1 VLVLTRKVGER
12 VDVRDPKTGEL
23 LCSVSVGAVRGG
35 RVQLLFEGRADVPVL
50 RGEIPFDES
59 RRVA

>member
-12 VDVRDPKTGEL
+12 VDVRHPETKEL
-23 LCSVSVGAVRGG
+23 LCSVKIGAVRGG
-35 RVQLLFEGRADVPVL
+35 RVQLQFEGRADVPVL